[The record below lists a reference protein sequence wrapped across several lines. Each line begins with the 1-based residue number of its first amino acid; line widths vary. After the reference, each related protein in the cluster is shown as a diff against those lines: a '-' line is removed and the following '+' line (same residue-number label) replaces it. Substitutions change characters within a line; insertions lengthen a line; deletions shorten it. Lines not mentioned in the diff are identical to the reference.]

1 MLDQTNLEF
10 NMNTNTIINH
20 CVNCVEQLICVI
32 FNTETNYKI
41 RIELLK
47 KFKIRIDKL
56 FDECIINISDRR
68 DNNKE

>member
-1 MLDQTNLEF
+1 
-10 NMNTNTIINH
+10 MNTNTIINH

-32 FNTETNYKI
+32 FSTETNYKI

-56 FDECIINISDRR
+56 FDECIVNISDRR